1 MVLWVKLF
9 SFAQVE
15 QFFEVLL
22 VSPPF
27 EILDVPGP
35 VSVFLV
41 SAHTLGPAISFMCA
55 VPLDQGMKIQ
65 SLEHDFFVVK

>member
-1 MVLWVKLF
+1 VVLGVKLF

-15 QFFEVLL
+15 QFLEVLL
-22 VSPPF
+22 ISPPF

-41 SAHTLGPAISFMCA
+41 SAHTLRSAISFLCA
-55 VPLDQGMKIQ
+55 VPLDQGMEIQ
-65 SLEHDFFVVK
+65 SLEHDFFVI